1 MSGEDFNFSQEQ
13 DNREQNQNVGAEVLA
28 QMPEFSKHMKSF
40 SEARQNGEVP
50 EGVRDE
56 QDYREYSQE
65 KESRLNE
72 ARALIWNTYYDENA
86 RESDRYA
93 EKIKDFLGSEDLK
106 AVVESGF
113 SLEEML
119 KDNIISK
126 ADGRY
131 MDNHIPGLEKRAAF
145 NDAEEIVGDLADF
158 CEVASGERD
167 SGILFN
173 EMKGIFDA
181 WSDNNLDADQYEMI
195 SDWLTPNSNLWKRL
209 MYGETISED
218 EFTSPTIQVNHTLHL
233 IDTLQEIEDNYGAT
247 GMALSLY
254 DDKIKTR
261 PDEID
266 CYTHSDIKSAFGEV
280 AHGMFDS
287 FLHESDIN
295 GTAREIIKSVITSDN
310 LDLVKKAKEETDY
323 WDSEPVFTDEEL
335 LSSIYGID
343 PSDKTE
349 KLYGW
354 KEIGNKLPRHFANL
368 EEAGFSRD
376 SLINII
382 HDKNVPVH
390 AEEVE
395 RMREAGVSNVDIA
408 YASKAYERFV
418 ANENGERYWFDPID
432 DDLDNRNKEDY
443 DPAFGLSDTDILN
456 AANRN
461 YWRNERMNED
471 ADKR

>member
-1 MSGEDFNFSQEQ
+1 MLSTIKSPE
-13 DNREQNQNVGAEVLA
+13 EVVDTFDDA
-28 QMPEFSKHMKSF
+28 K
-40 SEARQNGEVP
+40 RNGTVP
-50 EGVRDE
+50 EGVRDK
-56 QDYREYSQE
+56 QDYEEYKQE
-65 KESRLNE
+65 QNAKLND
-72 ARALIWNTYYDENA
+72 AQKLIWETYYDEN
-86 RESDRYA
+86 RIQERSGYKDR
-93 EKIKDFLGSEDLK
+93 IMSFMGSEDLK
-106 AVVESGF
+106 VVVKSGF
-113 SLEEML
+113 NLEDL
-119 KDNIISK
+119 FKDGILSK

-131 MDNHIPGLEKRAAF
+131 LDSPIPGLAKSLALDDTEK
-145 NDAEEIVGDLADF
+145 IIGDLAGF

-218 EFTSPTIQVNHTLHL
+218 GFTSRTIQVNRTLHL
-233 IDTLQEIEDNYGAT
+233 IDTLQEIEENYGAT
-247 GMALSLY
+247 GMALDLY
-254 DDKIKTR
+254 NDKIKTR
-261 PDEID
+261 PGEID
-266 CYTHSDIKSAFGEV
+266 YYTHNDIKSAFGEV

-287 FLHESDIN
+287 FLNESDIN

-310 LDLVKKAKEETDY
+310 LDLVKKAKEETDC

-349 KLYGW
+349 KLYGR
-354 KEIGNKLPRHFANL
+354 KEVANRLPRHFADL
-368 EEAGFSRD
+368 EKAGFSRD
-376 SLINII
+376 SLLNII

-395 RMREAGVSNVDIA
+395 RMREAGVSNADIA
-408 YASKAYERFV
+408 YASRAYERFV
-418 ANENGERYWFDPID
+418 VDKNGEREWYDAID
-432 DDLDNRNKEDY
+432 DDLLERKKEGY

-461 YWRNERMNED
+461 YWRNERMNND
-471 ADKR
+471 ADER